1 MTQKTSSDTA
11 LLYRSLEKQ
20 ASRHP
25 VRTIRLNGKRPEPL
39 GLLLIDA
46 DIPVPEVAS
55 ALAGLRLADQ
65 LRPATAVASGDASLP
80 DQAWLHQQLTAELAR
95 VQQTRL
101 PCALLLI
108 TLSGKPPTKNG
119 ATTLIGQAAT
129 ALASSL
135 HPVDVLASFQ
145 NTGLA
150 LIMPGA
156 TMGKARKRAEEIRTT
171 LRTTTFTTGATTIT
185 PKLALGIAVC
195 HAYETIAPEQ
205 LLLLAEAELSRAAKL
220 GGDAICQR
228 AASQTEDSCQ
238 VTVEERAQLW
248 LQPRKPSRATAG
260 MAA

>member
-1 MTQKTSSDTA
+1 MTRKTSSDTA

-20 ASRHP
+20 ASQHP

-46 DIPVPEVAS
+46 DIPAPEVAS

-65 LRPATAVASGDASLP
+65 LRPPTTVASNDGTLP
-80 DQAWLHQQLTAELAR
+80 DQAWLRQQLTAELAR

-108 TLSGKPPTKNG
+108 TLSGKTPAKNG
-119 ATTLIGQAAT
+119 ATTLIDQAAT

-135 HPVDVLASFQ
+135 HPMDVLTGFQ
-145 NTGLA
+145 DTGLA
-150 LIMPGA
+150 LIMPG
-156 TMGKARKRAEEIRTT
+156 TTVGKARKRAEEIRAT
-171 LRTTTFTTGATTIT
+171 LHHTTFTKGSSTIT
-185 PKLALGIAVC
+185 PNLALGIAVW

-205 LLLLAEAELSRAAKL
+205 LLLLAETELSRAAKL
-220 GGDAICQR
+220 GSDAICQR

-248 LQPRKPSRATAG
+248 LQPRKTSRPAAG